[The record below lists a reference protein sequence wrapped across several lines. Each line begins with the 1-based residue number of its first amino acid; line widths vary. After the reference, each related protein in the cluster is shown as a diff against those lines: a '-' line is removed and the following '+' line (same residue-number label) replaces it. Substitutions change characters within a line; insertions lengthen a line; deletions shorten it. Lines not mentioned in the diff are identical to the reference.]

1 MPTFDIIIPAYNAAR
16 FLPAALDS
24 VIAQT
29 FPDWRILLV
38 DDGSTD
44 HTPEVLAPYREK
56 LGDRLRYIRQP
67 NGGLPAARNTAVR
80 HATAE
85 FLAILDADDEWL
97 PQRLAKTLERFRQ
110 DPEVGLT
117 YGFVARTDIEGKIV
131 QVFDRPHRHAEGW
144 VAPFL
149 YMRQLNLPCPTVTV
163 RRACIEEVGL
173 FDETLRAT
181 EDRDLWLRIALKY
194 KVGLIPEVIANYRM
208 SPDAMT
214 RDGNRMLKAQ
224 LQFIAKH
231 YGKPGCGWRAR
242 RVALGWVYR
251 QRAEAFA
258 DGGSLR
264 PALASALRAFRMYPI
279 DLKNIRTLLS
289 LILRSYPSARVG

>member
-24 VIAQT
+24 VVAQT

-44 HTPEVLAPYREK
+44 NTPEVLAPYREK
-56 LGDRLRYIRQP
+56 LRDRLLYFHQS
-67 NGGLPAARNTAVR
+67 NAGLPAARNTAIR

-110 DPEVGLT
+110 DPGVGLT
-117 YGFVARTDIEGKIV
+117 YGFVARTDTEGKVV
-131 QVFDRPHRHAEGW
+131 QIFDRPHHHAEGW

-149 YMRQLNLPCPTVTV
+149 YMRQLNLPCPTVSV
-163 RRACIEEVGL
+163 RRTCIEEVGL

-181 EDRDLWLRIALKY
+181 EDRDLWLRIALRY

-208 SPDAMT
+208 SPNAMT
-214 RDGNRMLKAQ
+214 KDGERMLTAQ

-258 DGGSLR
+258 EGGALR
-264 PALASALRAFRMYPI
+264 PALASALRAFRAYPL
-279 DLKNIRTLLS
+279 DPKNARTLLS
-289 LILRSYPSARVG
+289 LVRRSYLSFRVA